1 MSSILDQLASAAG
14 QKEQELNIA
23 LAQKIAAGKD
33 KQAVKELIG
42 GLEHKSKATRHDC
55 IKTLYEAATLAPKL
69 ISPYAPAFT
78 GLLDAKDNRM
88 QWGAM
93 TALSAIAGEVPE
105 MLFDALP
112 QLVAVADAGSVITR
126 DHLVRILVS
135 LAADKRYAGDAI
147 PLLLEQLLGA
157 PVNQV
162 PSYAEQSLPVI
173 GSGDAEKFR
182 QVLQTRLNDIEQDSK
197 RKRVEKVLKK
207 IKP

>member
-42 GLEHKSKATRHDC
+42 GLEHKSKAIRHDC
-55 IKTLYEAATLAPKL
+55 IKTLYETAALAPNL
-69 ISPYAPAFT
+69 VSPYASTFT
-78 GLLDAKDNRM
+78 GLLDSKDNRM

-105 MLFDALP
+105 MLFGALP

-135 LAADKRYAGDAI
+135 LAADKRYAGDAV

-207 IKP
+207 IKL